1 VTVLAVFVALAV
13 RKSVQEPVQV
23 PATYIILAA
32 PSASVMAEGESAKTP
47 NRSVKYPPVVEEVPP
62 TAVEEVPNVTV
73 CPAPTALPLKSFKV
87 AIIVVVPFSATDVGV
102 MFIATAAG
110 RPATKLTRTDA
121 GTPPV

>member
-1 VTVLAVFVALAV
+1 MAAFVALAV
-13 RKSVQEPVQV
+13 RKSVQEPAQV

-32 PSASVMAEGESAKTP
+32 PSASVVAEVAATP
-47 NRSVKYPPVVEEVPP
+47 ARLVKCPPV
-62 TAVEEVPNVTV
+62 AEEVPNVTV
-73 CPAPTALPLKSFKV
+73 WPAPTALPLKSFKV
-87 AIIVVVPFSATDVGV
+87 ATIVVVPKAATDVA

>member
-1 VTVLAVFVALAV
+1 MAAFVALAV

-32 PSASVMAEGESAKTP
+32 PSASVVAEVAVP
-47 NRSVKYPPVVEEVPP
+47 PVRLVKYPPVVEEVPP

-73 CPAPTALPLKSFKV
+73 WPAPTALPLKSFKV
-87 AIIVVVPFSATDVGV
+87 AIIVVVPEAATDVGV
-102 MFIATAAG
+102 VFIATAAG